1 MESNKSTQ
9 ISDIIGEQNDI
20 QEEEP
25 SQTELV
31 QEIINEIKTQ
41 EQQSKLEKDID
52 TSVMDEKV
60 HEVPRSVQQ
69 NNISYQLLDN
79 VEKSNGNIG
88 VEKKSKPASVFTKI
102 KNTLNFSLFKEVLV
116 VISLVLLLSIP
127 VLNNKI
133 AGLIPKLSNE
143 LGQLNF
149 IGVLV
154 KSLFAGLV
162 FFIVKLV
169 L

>member
-9 ISDIIGEQNDI
+9 ISDIIGEQNDV
-20 QEEEP
+20 QEP

-31 QEIINEIKTQ
+31 QEIINEIKMQ
-41 EQQSKLEKDID
+41 EQQSRLENDID
-52 TSVMDEKV
+52 TSVMEEKV
-60 HEVPRSVQQ
+60 HEMPRSEQQ

-88 VEKKSKPASVFTKI
+88 TEKKSVSMFSKI
-102 KNTLNFSLFKEVLV
+102 KNILNFSLLKEVLV

-127 VLNNKI
+127 VLNKKI
-133 AGLIPKLSNE
+133 ADLIPKLSNE
-143 LGQLNF
+143 IGQLNF
-149 IGVLV
+149 IGILV
-154 KSLFAGLV
+154 KSLVAGLV

>member
-9 ISDIIGEQNDI
+9 ISDIIGEQNDV
-20 QEEEP
+20 QEP

-31 QEIINEIKTQ
+31 QEIINEIKMQ
-41 EQQSKLEKDID
+41 EEQQSRLENDID
-52 TSVMDEKV
+52 TSVMEEKV
-60 HEVPRSVQQ
+60 HEMPRSEQQ

-79 VEKSNGNIG
+79 IEKSNGNIG
-88 VEKKSKPASVFTKI
+88 TEKKSASIFSKI
-102 KNTLNFSLFKEVLV
+102 KNTLNFSLLKEVLV

-127 VLNNKI
+127 VLNKKI
-133 AGLIPKLSNE
+133 ADVIPKLSNE
-143 LGQLNF
+143 IGQLNF
-149 IGVLV
+149 IGVVV
-154 KSLFAGLV
+154 KSLVAGLI